1 MDFTSLVSAM
11 APETYEKLADAVAT
25 GRWADGTLLTDE
37 QKAQTLQ
44 LVMAYQSKILKS
56 EDIFTVGPDG
66 QIVHKSKAELKKQF
80 SDPAAIARFTHDDL

>member
-1 MDFTSLVSAM
+1 M

-25 GRWADGTLLTDE
+25 GRWADGTMLTDE